1 MAKTTT
7 KKKGPS
13 LAVGRGEKLPVSKG
27 AGLTAKGRAKYNAA
41 TGSNLKAP
49 QPEGGPRKK
58 SFCAR
63 MSGMPGPMKDEN
75 GMFVIAH
82 SETGHNH
89 VMERNYVEAFQPKNV
104 KEVDLYEMFLM
115 VKEPTEI
122 NHLRSFDTHE
132 PLLVPPGNYVI
143 KRQREYTPEGFRRAA
158 D

>member
-1 MAKTTT
+1 MKTFTQMAAQGDFLIMRIKEI
-7 KKKGPS
+7 PS
-13 LAVGRGEKLPVSKG
+13 GVE
-27 AGLTAKGRAKYNAA
+27 
-41 TGSNLKAP
+41 
-49 QPEGGPRKK
+49 
-58 SFCAR
+58 
-63 MSGMPGPMKDEN
+63 PMKDEN